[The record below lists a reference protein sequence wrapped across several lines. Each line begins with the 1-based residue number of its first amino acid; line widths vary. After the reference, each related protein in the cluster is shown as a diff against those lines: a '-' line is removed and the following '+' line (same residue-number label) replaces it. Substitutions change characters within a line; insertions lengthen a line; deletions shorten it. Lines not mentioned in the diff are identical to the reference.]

1 MRLLK
6 RIRFVVVQHLLYAF
20 QKDCIGRRREMY
32 CFSFSYGCGKVD
44 PPSTSPSGTPFTSN
58 FTTQLADGLEATMDR
73 HLGSFALSICWPTFA
88 SARIIAPSFECRLF
102 VIFYIV
108 HPETDQLNNYPST
121 PMTESFK
128 LHGVADYRHPH
139 RHIWR
144 A

>member
-1 MRLLK
+1 MRFMEPK
-6 RIRFVVVQHLLYAF
+6 MTEEFGADIASAVEER
-20 QKDCIGRRREMY
+20 CIV
-32 CFSFSYGCGKVD
+32 FLSA
-44 PPSTSPSGTPFTSN
+44 STSPSGTPFTSN